1 MIPADPHLSALPF
14 VVGVSG
20 HRDLAP
26 EREQE
31 TKVYIREALGYWL
44 DQLDAVTPLWVLT
57 GLAAGA
63 DSWVAEVALQM
74 KQESGG
80 ERIRVKACLPMPLQH
95 YRQDFEQLG
104 YAPDALSRLDA
115 LLETL
120 HAQGEELLVVP
131 SHLTEAQQA
140 HAFADA
146 SYGDERNTLYLNQS
160 LFVAKYAN
168 VLLALWDGQPAKGSG
183 GTADAVAYKLG
194 HPPQWPLGEANPALE
209 PVSQFDGQMGGG
221 VHHLPLSRIGGGPAL
236 APAFCAL
243 KGESLKGQRPDFGHL
258 WVSQQDNGM
267 GEGSCT
273 EFLSSELSRLLADL
287 NQYNALPVPELDNP
301 YPAAGLEQ
309 TQPIFLR
316 ADGIALERQSTYRR
330 TVQRFFFSAL
340 LVLTLY
346 EIVSNYLDGD
356 TGAWIFAGMLGGLLY
371 CALLVKQAARN
382 ELKWKYQLARGIA
395 EGMRIRGFLNLSAV
409 APKAAPLI
417 PRRFRQHL
425 PLLNHAI
432 AIAELDWWRAPQG
445 FDAESTRSAWIHD
458 QRNFLSARLSQEGVA
473 KLKWSERFYKRP
485 LYAAE
490 VCQKWAKGLFNGSL
504 VFALALFMV
513 VLLQYGLGNPVFAD
527 SKDYLML
534 GLQYSLMAAGAIA
547 LWSELAG
554 YETTA
559 EGYRSMDQL
568 YQRADGLLSG
578 EMNPAKE
585 AMLTELAREAM
596 FEHVTWHNAEAENDL
611 KQKQQP

>member
-1 MIPADPHLSALPF
+1 MQIRGALTF
-14 VVGVSG
+14 
-20 HRDLAP
+20 
-26 EREQE
+26 
-31 TKVYIREALGYWL
+31 WL
-44 DQLDAVTPLWVLT
+44 EQLDEVTPLWVLT

-63 DSWVAEVALQM
+63 DTWVAEVALQM

-80 ERIRVKACLPMPLQH
+80 ERIRVKACLPMPLEH
-95 YRQDFEQLG
+95 YRQDFDGLD
-104 YAPDALSRLDA
+104 YAPDAGSRLNS
-115 LLETL
+115 LVETL
-120 HAQGEELLVVP
+120 KQQGEEVLVVP
-131 SHLTEAQQA
+131 SHLSAEQQA
-140 HAFADA
+140 FAFSDRG
-146 SYGDERNTLYLNQS
+146 YGDERNTLYLNQS

-168 VLLALWDGQPAKGSG
+168 VLLALWDGQPARGSG

-194 HPPQWPLGEANPALE
+194 LPPQWPLGAANPALE
-209 PVSQFDGQMGGG
+209 PVSQFDGQMGGV
-221 VHHLPLSRIGGGPAL
+221 VHQLPLVRVGGEPVVT
-236 APAFCAL
+236 PKFCAL
-243 KGESLKGQRPDFGHL
+243 KSDVLKGELPAFGHL

-273 EFLSSELSRLLADL
+273 EFLSAELMRLLTDI
-287 NQYNALPVPELDNP
+287 NQYNALPVPDVANP

-309 TQPIFLR
+309 TQSMFLR
-316 ADGIALERQSTYRR
+316 ADGIALERQTRYRR
-330 TVQRFFFSAL
+330 TVQRFFISAL
-340 LVLTLY
+340 LVLALY
-346 EIVSNYLDGD
+346 EIVSNFLDGD
-356 TGAWIFAGMLGGLLY
+356 MGAWIFAGMLGGLLY

-395 EGMRIRGFLNLSAV
+395 EGMRIRGFLNLSGV
-409 APKAAPLI
+409 PPKAAPLI

-432 AIAELDWWRAPQG
+432 AIAELDWWRDPTA
-445 FDAESTRSAWIHD
+445 FSAEATRASWIED
-458 QRNFLSARLSQEGVA
+458 QRNFLSARLSQEGVG

-490 VCQKWAKGLFNGSL
+490 VCQKWAKSLFNGSI

-513 VLLQYGLGNPVFAD
+513 VVLQYVLGNPVFAD

-534 GLQYSLMAAGAIA
+534 GLQYALMAAGAIA